1 MEGGGEE
8 INYQYGPG
16 SARQVIAV
24 DSPVCHTVNLS
35 LSPGPFHYSA
45 PYLYTAQSVCIGTC
59 PDTVSVSLPFSLSL
73 SHSLAVELCRKQDM
87 SSHVSPGRRALHVL
101 IFPIVNFPLRNI
113 EFWAG

>member
-16 SARQVIAV
+16 SVRQVIAV

-45 PYLYTAQSVCIGTC
+45 PYLYIAQSVCVSTC
-59 PDTVSVSLPFSLSL
+59 PDTISVSLSFSLTL
-73 SHSLAVELCRKQDM
+73 SLAVELCRKQDM
-87 SSHVSPGRRALHVL
+87 SSHVSPGRCTLHVL
-101 IFPIVNFPLRNI
+101 ISLV
-113 EFWAG
+113 